1 MVRILISV
9 RLFFGKIVLD
19 IVFDLNKEGY
29 V

>member
-9 RLFFGKIVLD
+9 RLFFEKIVLD
-19 IVFDLNKEGY
+19 IIFDLNKEGY